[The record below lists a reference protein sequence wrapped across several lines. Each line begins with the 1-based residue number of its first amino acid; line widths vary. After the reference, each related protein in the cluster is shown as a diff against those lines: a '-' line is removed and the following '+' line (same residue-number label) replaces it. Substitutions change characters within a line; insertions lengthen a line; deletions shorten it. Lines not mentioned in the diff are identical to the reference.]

1 MEINMKIK
9 GSLVFKIL
17 STLEIIFDFFM
28 QRSNKK
34 EVERKKVKDNEDK
47 N

>member
-1 MEINMKIK
+1 MKIS
-9 GSLVFKIL
+9 GDLVFKIL

-28 QRSNKK
+28 QRSDKK
-34 EVERKKVKDNEDK
+34 KVERKKAKKNEDE

>member
-1 MEINMKIK
+1 MKIS
-9 GSLVFKIL
+9 GSLIFKIL

-28 QRSNKK
+28 QRSDKK
-34 EVERKKVKDNEDK
+34 EVKRKKIKENEDK

>member
-1 MEINMKIK
+1 MKIS

-28 QRSNKK
+28 QKSDKK
-34 EVERKKVKDNEDK
+34 KVERKKVKDNENK